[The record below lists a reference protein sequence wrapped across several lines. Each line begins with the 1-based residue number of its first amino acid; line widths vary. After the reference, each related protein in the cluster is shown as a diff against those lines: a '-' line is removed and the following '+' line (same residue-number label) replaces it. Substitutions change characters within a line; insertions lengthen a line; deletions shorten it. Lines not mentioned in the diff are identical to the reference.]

1 MKVTSERLPRSLMKL
16 TIEVDTTVVEKELD
30 RAARTLSQKVRVH
43 GFRPG
48 KVPRPM
54 LERLYGRQALVEEAT
69 ESIINASFAQALAQ
83 EGVEPIGQA
92 SLDDVQFAVEPFVFV
107 VSIPVQP
114 ETQIGDYSG
123 FRHELE
129 VPAVTD
135 VVLQRALDDV
145 RERHVVLREPET
157 ARAAQKGDLV
167 TAEVDAL
174 RDGISINGREP
185 GQPAPSTDLILEP
198 GRLVEGLME
207 GVVGMSIGENR
218 QIPSIM
224 PDDYSDEKLRGVP
237 VVFDVTVRRIQ
248 ERILPEWDEIPTL
261 ENFEGTLTE
270 FKHKTSD
277 DLAKNAST
285 NAETRVVNAFIE
297 FLIGQAVFDYG
308 DVSIELEADRIL
320 RNQEAEYTR
329 YGITAEAVYKQ
340 MGQDRSVLLKQLL
353 PQGEER
359 LKSNLVMR
367 AFVIAE
373 GLTVSDE
380 EIDAEIESMVGD
392 YTGEQADTMR
402 ALLRNEMVTS
412 VANAVLDKKMRARI
426 IEIATQDGAAPKK
439 KSTKKAGEAPAS
451 EEAPK
456 KKSSKNAETPAAEE
470 APKKKSSK
478 KADAPVAEE
487 APKKKSS
494 KKAE

>member
-1 MKVTSERLPRSLMKL
+1 MSVKVTSERLPRSLMKL
-16 TIEVDTTVVEKELD
+16 TVEVDAATVEKELD

-54 LERLYGRQALVEEAT
+54 LERLYGRAALVEEAT
-69 ESIINASFAQALAQ
+69 ESIINASFSQALTQ
-83 EGVEPIGQA
+83 EGIEPIGQA
-92 SLDDVQFAVEPFVFV
+92 SLDDVQFVVEPFTFV
-107 VSIPVQP
+107 VSVPVQP
-114 ETQIGDYSG
+114 VTQIGDYSG
-123 FRHELE
+123 FRHALD

-135 VVLQRALDDV
+135 AVLQRALDDV
-145 RERHVVLREPET
+145 RERHVVLREPE
-157 ARAAQKGDLV
+157 AVRPAQQGDLIS
-167 TAEVDAL
+167 AEVDAL

-185 GQPAPSTDLILEP
+185 GQPAPNSDLILEP
-198 GRLVEGLME
+198 GRLVAGLME
-207 GVVGMSIGENR
+207 GIVGMSIGENR
-218 QIPSIM
+218 QIPSMM

-261 ENFEGTLTE
+261 ENFEGSFTD

-277 DLAKNAST
+277 DLAKNATS

-297 FLIGQAVFDYG
+297 HLVSQAVFDYG
-308 DVSIELEADRIL
+308 DSSIEIEADRIL
-320 RNQEAEYTR
+320 RNQEAEYAR

-340 MGQDRSVLLKQLL
+340 MGQNRADLVKQYL

-359 LKSNLVMR
+359 LKGNLVMR
-367 AFVIAE
+367 EFVIAE
-373 GLTVSDE
+373 GLTVNDE
-380 EIDAEIESMVGD
+380 DIDAEIDTMAGD
-392 YTGEQADTMR
+392 YTGEQAETMR

-426 IEIATQDGAAPKK
+426 IEIATQDGGA
-439 KSTKKAGEAPAS
+439 
-451 EEAPK
+451 
-456 KKSSKNAETPAAEE
+456 
-470 APKKKSSK
+470 
-478 KADAPVAEE
+478 

-494 KKAE
+494 KKAEAEAPAADAPKKKSSKKAEAEAPVADAPKKKSSKKAE